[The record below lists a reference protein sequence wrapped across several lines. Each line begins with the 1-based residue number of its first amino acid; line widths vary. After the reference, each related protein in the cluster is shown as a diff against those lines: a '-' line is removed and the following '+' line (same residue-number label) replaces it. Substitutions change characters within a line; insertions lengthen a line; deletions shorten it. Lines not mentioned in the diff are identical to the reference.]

1 MTSKQKDNLLLE
13 NLYFNAVVEAA
24 DKCPECG
31 CNPTHPKDECEC
43 DHDCDDEPV
52 EEAKAKGGKPD
63 YLDADG
69 DGDKKEPMKKALK
82 EKGKHSKFPKKGEKK
97 K

>member
-24 DKCPECG
+24 KKCPECG

-43 DHDCDDEPV
+43 DHDCDEPV
-52 EEAKAKGGKPD
+52 EEAKKGSKPD
-63 YLDADG
+63 YIDVDG

-82 EKGKHSKFPKKGEKK
+82 EKGKHPGKNPFAKK
-97 K
+97 KKK

>member
-1 MTSKQKDNLLLE
+1 MTSKQKDNVLLE

-43 DHDCDDEPV
+43 DHICDDKESV
-52 EEAKAKGGKPD
+52 EEAKKGHKPD
-63 YLDADG
+63 YRDFDG
-69 DGDKKEPMKKALK
+69 DGNKKESMQKALK
-82 EKGKHSKFPKKGEKK
+82 DKGKNPFAKNKK

>member
-13 NLYFNAVVEAA
+13 NLYFSAVVEAA

-43 DHDCDDEPV
+43 DHNCDDDEPV
-52 EEAKAKGGKPD
+52 EEAKKGSKPD
-63 YLDADG
+63 YLDVNNNG
-69 DGDKKEPMKKALK
+69 NTKEPMKKALK
-82 EKGKHSKFPKKGEKK
+82 EKGKNPFAKK
-97 K
+97 KKK

>member
-24 DKCPECG
+24 KKCPECG

-43 DHDCDDEPV
+43 DHDCDEPV
-52 EEAKAKGGKPD
+52 EEAKKGSKPD
-63 YLDADG
+63 YMDVDG

-82 EKGKHSKFPKKGEKK
+82 EKGKNPFAKK
-97 K
+97 KKK

>member
-24 DKCPECG
+24 TKCTECG
-31 CNPTHPKDECEC
+31 CNPSNPKEACDC
-43 DHDCDDEPV
+43 DHGDDTV
-52 EEAKAKGGKPD
+52 EEAKAKGSKPD
-63 YLDADG
+63 YIDADG
-69 DGDKKEPMKKALK
+69 DGDTKEPMKKALK